1 MANTVLNS
9 AILSKEYLRQYQNN
23 LVLAGL
29 VNYSKASEFGSGEKA
44 KGASIRIKREII
56 SGIRKN
62 DLSWQNGV
70 AAGVADTLQTSVA
83 LVIDSELSAFMAMND
98 TDLALKIEDY
108 SANFIKPRAKRLA
121 TEYDLCISNAIV
133 NASVGLSAIAGLD
146 QFGNAGSANIPGY
159 AAYTYG
165 TFGGGLTPDN
175 ILAAKQGMLEIGAD
189 ESDGLH
195 GVLSPY
201 AQRTLLQANSNIFNT
216 YVEDGAEYKKGRI
229 GGFAGIDWVTT
240 QNLATH
246 TNGSLSAVTPAVSP
260 TSGELATG
268 WSEFTS
274 ITVPS
279 IAANAIPNAGDVF
292 TVPGVYQVNRITKQV
307 TSVPFQVTVLATPVA
322 GDTTLLTSPIIT
334 GGNYQN
340 ASATCMGK
348 TWTLLGAVGAY
359 GQESLILT
367 EDAIYGANIAL
378 SVPSGGFIEAAQM
391 KSDDVAGIKMRL
403 LRTYDMYGIS
413 GVDGTN
419 PGECGRID
427 MRFGIKIVNPEKI
440 VRIRS

>member
-70 AAGVADTLQTSVA
+70 QAGAADTLQTSVS

-133 NASVGLSAIAGLD
+133 NASVGLASIAGPD

-165 TFGGGLTPDN
+165 TFGGGVTPDS

-201 AQRTLLQANSNIFNT
+201 AQRTLLQANSTLFNT

-246 TNGSLSAVTPAVSP
+246 TNGALSAVTPTA
-260 TSGELATG
+260 GEKATG
-268 WSEFTS
+268 WEEMST

-307 TSVPFQVTVLATPVA
+307 TSVPFQVTVLATPAA
-322 GDTTLLTSPIIT
+322 GDTVLKTSPIIT

-348 TWTLLGAVGAY
+348 AWTLLGAVGAY

-378 SVPSGGFIEAAQM
+378 SVPSGGFIEAVQM

-413 GVDGTN
+413 HVDGTN

>member
-1 MANTVLNS
+1 MANTQLNS

-70 AAGVADTLQTSVA
+70 QAGAADTLQTSVS

-98 TDLALKIEDY
+98 TELALKIEDY

-133 NASVGLSAIAGLD
+133 NAGVGLASIAGPD
-146 QFGNAGSANIPGY
+146 QFGKDGSANTPGY

-165 TFGGGLTPDN
+165 TFGGGVTPDS

-201 AQRTLLQANSNIFNT
+201 AQRTLLQANSTLFNT

-246 TNGSLSAVTPAVSP
+246 TNGALSAVTPTA
-260 TSGELATG
+260 GEKATG
-268 WSEFTS
+268 WEEMST

-307 TSVPFQVTVLATPVA
+307 TSVPFQVTVLATPAA
-322 GDTTLLTSPIIT
+322 GDTVLKTSPIIT

-348 TWTLLGAVGAY
+348 AWTLLGAVGAY

-413 GVDGTN
+413 HVDGTN